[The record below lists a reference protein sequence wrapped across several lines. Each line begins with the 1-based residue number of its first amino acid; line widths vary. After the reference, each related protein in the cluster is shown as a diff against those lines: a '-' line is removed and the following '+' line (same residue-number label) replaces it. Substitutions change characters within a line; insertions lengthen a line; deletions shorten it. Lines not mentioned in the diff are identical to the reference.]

1 MDAINANS
9 AADSTNAAATQP
21 ATAEDFNSKVIAAI
35 DAKTDWYNNSLLP
48 KVQDYYR
55 AHLTY
60 VRSLFD
66 ALVKRSIIQP
76 DPYKHD
82 SKISSIICPDDTPF
96 NENERATQMGLR
108 LSAYESVVD
117 YVCNYMK
124 FNVADLNA
132 IKIKK
137 LLDLNSAF
145 NWENLS
151 QNSSRVNTR
160 GLAQCLSELR
170 KSGQGMTLSML
181 NDGLDKSAED
191 MEEINAAL
199 TGLVDFGREVYKGDV
214 RRNVLLSEQFDKS
227 KMITAVF
234 LLAEIKRQFAKGM
247 PNRPYTGELIDE
259 IVAEETAPNK
269 AELQQ
274 QLMNK
279 LRIPEEKEA
288 VKVTNVDTHELIM
301 LSVRTLGSTAEQY
314 NSVINKISLNH
325 DILASENNTLKD
337 KIMRFIRNIFG
348 LEEPPVI
355 YDLLITDRSTNSKR
369 HEKLPYK
376 QFMDN
381 LVKRAHYYAA
391 ITSRTSPNY
400 QKMDAQP
407 DNVIAD
413 FITKQLRDNGRLH
426 VTLTALDEFFKATA
440 APTNRPKIKG
450 IKMELT
456 TLKNLLVKA
465 NQSRAEYEAYAE
477 EQKQM
482 QQLGISK

>member
-191 MEEINAAL
+191 MEEIN
-199 TGLVDFGREVYKGDV
+199 
-214 RRNVLLSEQFDKS
+214 KS

-288 VKVTNVDTHELIM
+288 VKVSNVDTHELIM